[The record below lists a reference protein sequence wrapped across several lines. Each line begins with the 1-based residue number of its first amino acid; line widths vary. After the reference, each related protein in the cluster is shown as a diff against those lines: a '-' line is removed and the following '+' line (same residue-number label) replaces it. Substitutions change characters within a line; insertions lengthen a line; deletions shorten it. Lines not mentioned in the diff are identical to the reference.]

1 MKGVSRKENNENN
14 QNNEQL
20 NNTSPDTHDNGE
32 KVNEKELLRKYDRE
46 SNTRSNIGK
55 WAWVV
60 TFLAIYLTL
69 FHLYTGYYGTLQS
82 QIQGAVHVG
91 TALGLIYLLYPAKKG
106 LHDRG
111 IPWYDVI
118 LAFTAIFVG
127 YYKIIFF
134 DEILN
139 ARIHGY
145 ETLDVLVAILGVVLL
160 LEATRRAVGLPIVIV
175 ASFVILYALYGNFI
189 PTKMLS
195 HSGFSFERV
204 MTDLWYREN
213 AIFGIPVQ
221 VSSRFIFL
229 FLLFGV
235 ILVHSGIG
243 KFFNDLA
250 FALTGRFTGGTAKAA
265 VSASAMQGMVSGSSI
280 ANTVSSGS
288 FTIPMMKRARFRPE
302 FAAAAEASA
311 STGGQLMP
319 PIMGAAAFIM
329 IEYTNTDYAT
339 IMLAALIP
347 AMLYFAGI
355 FMGAHYEAKKQG
367 IFGAPKEMLPNTW
380 QLLKTKGYMLLPLI
394 AIVSTL
400 FMGFTPQ
407 RAALMGILV
416 AFGVSLISKETRM
429 SVRKIFFVLEQGAR
443 VALPVIAAVATAG
456 IIAGVVGMTGLGG
469 KVAAGIIALS
479 NDIQLLAL
487 IFTMIACIILGM
499 GLPTTANYVVTATIA
514 APALING
521 FGVEVLAAHLFVFY
535 FGIVADITPPVCLA
549 AYAGSGIAKSNPFKS
564 GLTAVKLAIA
574 AFIIPYIF
582 VYNPILVQ
590 AGDHSIIML
599 ILAVVT
605 ALLGMMGVSSSVMGY
620 FQRKC
625 YVWERFVLIAA
636 GLMLITPNIY
646 IDLAGI
652 LMIALVWYLQ
662 TRRPDDKQNYEPV
675 SA

>member
-1 MKGVSRKENNENN
+1 MSNRKNNKTDNINPETSTDTQQKGDQVD
-14 QNNEQL
+14 EQ
-20 NNTSPDTHDNGE
+20 
-32 KVNEKELLRKYDRE
+32 ELLRQYDRE
-46 SNTRSNIGK
+46 SNVRGNIGK
-55 WAWVV
+55 WAWIV
-60 TFLAIYLTL
+60 TFLAIYLTI

-91 TALGLIYLLYPAKKG
+91 TALGIIYLLYPAKKG

-111 IPWYDVI
+111 VPWYDVI

-127 YYKIIFF
+127 YYKIMFF
-134 DEILN
+134 DKILD

-145 ETLDVLVAILGVVLL
+145 EMLDVIVAVVGVLLL
-160 LEATRRAVGLPIVIV
+160 LEATRRAVGVPIVVV
-175 ASFVILYALYGNFI
+175 AGIVILYALYGNII
-189 PTKMLS
+189 PTDVLS
-195 HSGFSFERV
+195 HTGFTFEKV

-221 VSSRFIFL
+221 VSAKFIFL

-243 KFFNDLA
+243 QFFNDLA

-265 VSASAMQGMVSGSSI
+265 VSASALQGMVSGSSI

-288 FTIPMMKRARFRPE
+288 FTIPMMKKAKFRPE

-329 IEYTNTDYAT
+329 IEYTGTDYGT
-339 IMLAALIP
+339 IMMAALIP
-347 AMLYFAGI
+347 AMLYFSGI
-355 FMGAHYEAKKQG
+355 FMGAHYEAKKAG
-367 IFGAPKEMLPNTW
+367 IFGAAKETLPSALN
-380 QLLKTKGYMLLPLI
+380 LLKTKGLMLLPLI
-394 AIVSTL
+394 TIITTL
-400 FMGFTPQ
+400 FIGYTPQ
-407 RAALMGILV
+407 RAALIGILT
-416 AFGVSLISKETRM
+416 AFVVSMLSKESRM
-429 SVRKIFFVLEQGAR
+429 SIKKIFYVLEQGAR
-443 VALPVIAAVATAG
+443 TALPVIAAVGTAG

-469 KVAAGIIALS
+469 KVAAAIITLS

-590 AGDHSIIML
+590 AGDHSIMAL
-599 ILAVVT
+599 ILAVIT
-605 ALLGMMGVSSSVMGY
+605 ALVGMMGVSSSVMGY
-620 FQRKC
+620 FQREARA
-625 YVWERFVLIAA
+625 WERLALLTA
-636 GLMLITPNIY
+636 GLMLITPNLY
-646 IDLAGI
+646 IDIAGVVI
-652 LMIALVWYLQ
+652 IGLVWYAQ
-662 TRRPDDKQNYEPV
+662 TKRPKDREGI
-675 SA
+675 AAAA

>member
-1 MKGVSRKENNENN
+1 MSRKKNNETDNR
-14 QNNEQL
+14 NEQPI
-20 NNTSPDTHDNGE
+20 NPSPEVNENGE
-32 KVNEKELLRKYDRE
+32 AVDQEELLRKYDRE
-46 SNTRSNIGK
+46 SNTRTNIGK
-55 WAWVV
+55 WAWIV
-60 TFLAIYLTL
+60 TFLAVYLTV
-69 FHLYTGYYGTLQS
+69 FHLWTGLNGTLQS
-82 QIQGAVHVG
+82 QIQGAIHVG

-111 IPWYDVI
+111 VPWYDVI
-118 LAFTAIFVG
+118 LAFTAIYVG
-127 YYKIIFF
+127 YHKIIFF

-139 ARIHGY
+139 ARVHGY
-145 ETLDVLVAILGVVLL
+145 ETFDVIVAVAGVLLL

-175 ASFVILYALYGNFI
+175 ASVVILYALYGNLI
-189 PTKMLS
+189 PTQILS
-195 HSGFSFERV
+195 HKGFSFERV

-221 VSSRFIFL
+221 VSAKFIFL

-265 VSASAMQGMVSGSSI
+265 VSASALQGMVSGSSI

-329 IEYTNTDYAT
+329 IEYTSTDYQT

-347 AMLYFAGI
+347 AMLYFTGI
-355 FMGAHYEAKKQG
+355 FMGSHYEAKKQG
-367 IFGAPKEMLPNTW
+367 IFGVAKETLPNTW
-380 QLLKTKGYMLLPLI
+380 HLLKTKGYMLLPLV
-394 AIVSTL
+394 AIITTL

-407 RAALMGILV
+407 RAALMGILT
-416 AFGVSLISKETRM
+416 AFLVSLVSKETRM
-429 SVRKIFFVLEQGAR
+429 SFRKIIYVIEQGAR
-443 VALPVIAAVATAG
+443 VALPVIGAVGTAG

-469 KVAAGIIALS
+469 KVASGIIALS
-479 NDIQLLAL
+479 NDVQLLAL

-582 VYNPILVQ
+582 VYNPILVTPLE
-590 AGDHSIIML
+590 HPFMML
-599 ILAVVT
+599 ILAVAT
-605 ALLGMMGVSSSVMGY
+605 ALIGMMGISSAVMGY
-620 FQRKC
+620 FQRRT
-625 YVWERFVLIAA
+625 YVWERFALIAA
-636 GLMLITPNIY
+636 GLMLIVPNVY
-646 IDLAGI
+646 IDIIGI
-652 LMIALVWYLQ
+652 VIIALIWYIQ
-662 TRRPDDKQNYEPV
+662 KRRPEDHE
-675 SA
+675 SAVAA